1 MDIDYLRQLAIFN
14 PSDFGNRSVT
24 IIGAGATGSYVALLL
39 AQMGIKK
46 ISIWD
51 FDRVE
56 EHNLPNQMYFIK
68 HIGMKKVDALKEV
81 IKDKCGFDIETH
93 DERVVD
99 QNIKLGNYIFILTD
113 TMSSRKEIFE
123 NCIKNRALNTDLIIE
138 TRMDADNG
146 RVYVFNP
153 NSPKQVKEW
162 QETLYTDEQATTSLC
177 GASVSIAPTVSLLSS
192 MAVWKLL
199 HHFDV
204 SYGPNNTKKKG
215 KEEQPYNEVVF
226 QIGPEEIISRR
237 FKLI

>member
-24 IIGAGATGSYVALLL
+24 IIGAGATGSYVAFLL

-46 ISIWD
+46 ISIYD
-51 FDRVE
+51 FDVVE

-68 HIGMKKVDALKEV
+68 HIGMVKVDALKEL
-81 IKDKCGFDIETH
+81 IKEKCGFDIEVH
-93 DERVVD
+93 NERVVNQD
-99 QNIKLGNYIFILTD
+99 IKPGTYVFILTD

-123 NCIKNRALNTDLIIE
+123 NCIKGRALNTDLIIE

-146 RVYVFNP
+146 RIYAFNP

-162 QETLYTDEQATTSLC
+162 QATLYSDEEATTSLC
-177 GASVSIAPTVSLLSS
+177 GATISIAPTVSLLSS

-204 SYGPNNTKKKG
+204 VHGPNNTKKKG
-215 KEEQPYNEVVF
+215 KEETPYNEVVF
-226 QIGPEEIISRR
+226 QMGPEEINTRR
-237 FKLI
+237 FQ